1 MNMTSIRMLMEE
13 RDDSGP
19 GTVGLMP
26 CASVKSERRHLAGKE
41 VIGGRPGRGVVHDET
56 MPVGPSEVFDIASH
70 VLCEKGIG
78 FA

>member
-1 MNMTSIRMLMEE
+1 MTLIRVLMEE

-26 CASVKSERRHLAGKE
+26 CASVKSERRNMAGKE
-41 VIGGRPGRGVVHDET
+41 VICGRRPGHGVGHDET
-56 MPVGPSEVFDIASH
+56 IPVGSSDIFDIANH
-70 VLCEKGIG
+70 ILGGKGIG